1 MPNLI
6 TAGGASDPLAITAA
20 SDGALTFQ
28 TGPSGAKVNALAF
41 ASDGTPTFLKGR
53 LLAQVQTYT
62 TSALASGTTTLPCD
76 DTIPQITEG
85 DEYLSL
91 AFTPTNVN
99 STLEIDVTMAASNGG
114 AGQTAIALFQ
124 VGTAGALAAVINYA
138 STADS
143 LYTTTFKHSMT
154 AGTTSSLT
162 FKVRAGNNGGAITY
176 RMNGTSGGRLLGGVS
191 SSRIT
196 IKEYLP

>member
-6 TAGGASDPLAITAA
+6 IAGGASDPLALSAA

-53 LLAQVQTYT
+53 LMAQVQSFQTG
-62 TSALASGTTTLPCD
+62 AVANGTTIIPYD

-85 DEYLSL
+85 DQYMSL
-91 AFTPTNVN
+91 AITPINAS
-99 STLEIDVTMAASNGG
+99 STLEVEVGFQFSHNSSSNN
-114 AGQTAIALFQ
+114 AVALFKVGTSDALAVGSVVSIACGHYKAILKWSLAAGSTSTQ
-124 VGTAGALAAVINYA
+124 TFTVRAGGDTGTLNFNGTAGARQYG
-138 STADS
+138 
-143 LYTTTFKHSMT
+143 
-154 AGTTSSLT
+154 GTLNS
-162 FKVRAGNNGGAITY
+162 Y
-176 RMNGTSGGRLLGGVS
+176 MN
-191 SSRIT
+191 

>member
-41 ASDGTPTFLKGR
+41 ASDGTPTFLKARGGV
-53 LLAQVQTYT
+53 AQIQTT
-62 TSALASGTTTLPCD
+62 VSSAVATGTALIPAD

-85 DEYLSL
+85 DQYLTQAITPINASSL
-91 AFTPTNVN
+91 
-99 STLEIDVTMAASNGG
+99 LEIDVVLVLSSNSTGRMAV
-114 AGQTAIALFQ
+114 ALFQ
-124 VGTAGALAAVINYA
+124 DATANALAVVGSFIG
-138 STADS
+138 STGTEFTIP
-143 LYTTTFKHSMT
+143 LKFFVT
-154 AGTTSSLT
+154 AGTTSATT
-162 FKVRAGNNGGAITY
+162 FRVRAGMQNAGTTTLNGATGARTY
-176 RMNGTSGGRLLGGVS
+176 GGVLQ
-191 SSRIT
+191 SRIT